1 MVLPFLMIAKALKP
15 MAKIK
20 KGAWKAMG
28 GAFKQIRKSVDP
40 MKSFSKILEIVN
52 VLMLPLTFVMTL
64 LAQIILTA
72 LMPYISDLIVALED
86 LGIWIDWLTIKIT
99 GWVIQLEAMGVSWE
113 LIFSALNSQ
122 KTEFDLLIIV
132 LNTLAAAFE
141 WVNDTI
147 GDLLT
152 SIRDWKSLGGFDGG
166 GDGGDD
172 GNWYDPLVDYI
183 IGGGG
188 GGTSAPATMSSTNTN
203 NTNNININLQ
213 GSVIDDRGKLVR
225 DIVEEVVMRIG

>member
-20 KGAWKAMG
+20 KGAWRAMG

-99 GWVIQLEAMGVSWE
+99 GWLIQLEAMGVSWD

-122 KTEFDLLIIV
+122 KTEFDLLIV
-132 LNTLAAAFE
+132 TVDTLAAAFE

-166 GDGGDD
+166 GDGGDG
-172 GNWYDPLVDYI
+172 GNWWDPLLDWI
-183 IGGGG
+183 PGQGDNQR
-188 GGTSAPATMSSTNTN
+188 SSSSSTTN
-203 NTNNININLQ
+203 NSTNNNININLQ
-213 GSVIDDRGKLVR
+213 NSVIENRDKLIR
-225 DIVEEVVMRIG
+225 DIAEQVTIRLG

>member
-99 GWVIQLEAMGVSWE
+99 GWLIQLEAMGVSWD

-122 KTEFDLLIIV
+122 KTEFDLLIV
-132 LNTLAAAFE
+132 TVDTLAAAFE

-166 GDGGDD
+166 GDGGDG
-172 GNWYDPLVDYI
+172 GNWWDPLLDWI
-183 IGGGG
+183 PGQGDNQR
-188 GGTSAPATMSSTNTN
+188 SSSSSTTN
-203 NTNNININLQ
+203 NSTNNNININLQ
-213 GSVIDDRGKLVR
+213 NSVIENRDKLIR
-225 DIVEEVVMRIG
+225 DIAEQVTIRLG

>member
-1 MVLPFLMIAKALKP
+1 
-15 MAKIK
+15 MAKVK

-99 GWVIQLEAMGVSWE
+99 GWLIQLEAMGVSWE
-113 LIFSALNSQ
+113 LIFSA
-122 KTEFDLLIIV
+122 FDSTGANIDRLII
-132 LNTLAAAFE
+132 TLGIIAGAFE

-147 GDLLT
+147 DNIIDT
-152 SIRDWKSLGGFDGG
+152 IRDWKSLGGFGG
-166 GDGGDD
+166 GDGDGGD
-172 GNWYDPLVDYI
+172 
-183 IGGGG
+183 GGSIWDELMKLIPGQG
-188 GGTSAPATMSSTNTN
+188 DNQRGSGSTSTTTN
-203 NTNNININLQ
+203 NSSNTININLQ
-213 GSVIDDRGKLVR
+213 NSVIDNRDKLIR
-225 DIVEEVVMRIG
+225 DIAEQVAMRL